1 MLNTEQVKQLGF
13 KYSTPLDAY
22 EIELRDY
29 CNTTLG
35 AAAEKFDNENPHV
48 YVLFAGF
55 ARTALTSGRKRF
67 GIAAIWERMR
77 WEMAFSTTE
86 KEFKIS
92 NNHRAYYARK
102 IMAAHKDFHGFFVI
116 KAARQ

>member
-1 MLNTEQVKQLGF
+1 MLSTEQAQQSAI
-13 KYSTPLDAY
+13 KYQPQPNAY
-22 EIELRDY
+22 EIEFHDY
-29 CNTTLG
+29 CHTKVG
-35 AAAEKFDNENPHV
+35 MEAEDFDNANPHI

-55 ARTALTSGRKRF
+55 ARKALSSGRKRF

-77 WEMAFSTTE
+77 WEIAFNSTDE
-86 KEFKIS
+86 EFKIS